1 MSENIHTLF
10 PQAEAAS
17 SEQPVPVLPVE
28 QHVVGAALSAE
39 RLRGL
44 TEQMLLL
51 LRYAPRDA
59 ATFDRVHSD
68 ILGAWSD
75 LSDHYT
81 NYRHVL
87 DCKGQA

>member
-1 MSENIHTLF
+1 MSENVTQLF
-10 PQAEAAS
+10 PQAEPSS
-17 SEQPVPVLPVE
+17 SEQPAPVLPVE

-59 ATFDRVHSD
+59 AAFDRVNGE

-87 DCKGQA
+87 ECKGQA